1 MNLEKRIEMLEKELK
16 IVKRQK
22 ILSWIGFLAL
32 FAFITMFISIG
43 YISAQSK
50 NLDEVRA
57 TRIVLTDQRGL
68 ERAVLSLDEDKGMVG
83 LVMRDKH
90 GGASAVLGTS
100 GLNLRDESGK
110 PRAVLAFAADKGEP
124 GIALFSQTGK
134 ARVLLLV
141 DKDGPVLSLRD
152 DKGNQRWFTPSPDK

>member
-32 FAFITMFISIG
+32 FAFVTMFISIG

-68 ERAVLSLDEDKGMVG
+68 ERAVLSFDEDKGMVG
-83 LVMRDKH
+83 LVMRDEL
-90 GGASAVLGTS
+90 GGASATLGTS
-100 GLNLRDESGK
+100 GLNLRDKSGT
-110 PRAVLAFAADKGEP
+110 PRIALVLNAGEP
-124 GIALFSQTGK
+124 GLVLFGENAK
-134 ARVLLLV
+134 ARALLV
-141 DKDGPVLSLRD
+141 VDNTGPALSLRD
-152 DKGNQRWFTPSPDK
+152 NKGVDHWVTPSTIE